1 MPRSD
6 FLEVVNGAPNKLLLA
21 ILDQL
26 IGLIEM
32 KSRVDGVVIPH
43 SSNPYLQGLSVLL
56 TEVMSDGC
64 DWVSPQV
71 NFELLVI
78 FCISYH
84 AKPVIDTA
92 LFLLQLRNVVDGGF
106 SCDSAALTELRNK
119 LRAYNVLQMSLIS
132 LKEYS
137 KPSSNCTN

>member
-43 SSNPYLQGLSVLL
+43 SPNPYLQGLSVLL

-64 DWVSPQV
+64 DWVSPHCEV
-71 NFELLVI
+71 NFELLLVI

-92 LFLLQLRNVVDGGF
+92 LFLLQLRNVVD
-106 SCDSAALTELRNK
+106 
-119 LRAYNVLQMSLIS
+119 
-132 LKEYS
+132 
-137 KPSSNCTN
+137 